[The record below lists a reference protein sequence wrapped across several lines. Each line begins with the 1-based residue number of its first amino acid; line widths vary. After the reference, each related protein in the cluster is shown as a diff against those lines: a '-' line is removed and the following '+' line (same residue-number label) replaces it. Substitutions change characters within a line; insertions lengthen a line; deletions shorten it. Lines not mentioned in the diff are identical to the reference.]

1 VVVYVE
7 ADIDTFPQG
16 TQLQIKPIMVNNQLN
31 EIKEQIKDS
40 EKNVDDSSEIVAF
53 DISFLYTLSDGSE
66 KEIQPKNGE

>member
-1 VVVYVE
+1 VYVE

-16 TQLQIKPIMVNNQLN
+16 THLNIKPIMVSNQLN

-40 EKNVDDSSEIVAF
+40 ENNVDDNSEIVAF
-53 DISFLYTLSDGSE
+53 DISFVYTLSDGSE